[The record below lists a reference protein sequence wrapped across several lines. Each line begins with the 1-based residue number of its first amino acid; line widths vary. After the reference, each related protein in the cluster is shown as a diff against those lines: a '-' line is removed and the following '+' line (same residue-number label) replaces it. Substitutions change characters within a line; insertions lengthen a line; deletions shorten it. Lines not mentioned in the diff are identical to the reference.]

1 MRRMS
6 GLLLAAALMGYG
18 VASLAPQTPISAQEK
33 PAAAETKKAGGRLP
47 PYYGQIGLSTEQR
60 EKIYGVQSTYAS
72 QIEALQKQIASLEE
86 KRDGEIN
93 AVLTADQK
101 KQLDSL
107 RAAAKEKTSRRKSDA
122 APKTEK

>member
-1 MRRMS
+1 MS

-18 VASLAPQTPISAQEK
+18 VASLSPQTTISAQEK
-33 PAAAETKKAGGRLP
+33 PAAAATETKKAGGRLP
-47 PYYGQIGLSTEQR
+47 PYYGQVGLSTEQR
-60 EKIYGVQSTYAS
+60 EKIYGVQATYAS

-122 APKTEK
+122 APKAEK